1 MTKESQE
8 KQTQPAADLAHS
20 KNQGEPGGQ
29 AEATSANKRRWW
41 QVGDLSEA
49 MSTAQEEE
57 IDPRQAAGQR
67 AVDAG
72 TACRAKTT
80 ATDFGHSISVN
91 CLVIDVPEHR
101 TRKVTDM
108 VSMVLNLIG
117 LLVVLLLSVV
127 ASNVTHGVTLD
138 VQNAV
143 AAAMRQVLLVPV
155 NVVEGILTFFAPM
168 LVLAELLLRRR
179 YQETATALACAV
191 LAAATGLG
199 VSYLLSN
206 WAPEALV
213 SGLTI
218 TNDGVAVASINMALA
233 AITAL
238 LAGVG
243 NRDRLPSVRWSW
255 YLLGLVM
262 ALSVVRGALTLPGA
276 IITILLGRAVGHAVR
291 YIHGVEPSRATDA
304 KLVDAV
310 RRAGIPANQ
319 LIRLGVANPASA
331 EAVLVTTKA
340 RLGAAEVRS
349 REFATTATAT
359 AERDLIGFG
368 VAPAPLIDVPAML
381 AEVETGVVPRLH
393 VPASRIYAA
402 LDDSGQRTDVVVLDD
417 DREVISILSHLWDRL
432 RLQGLRTTPAVTLT
446 TTANHALLMAQQAKA
461 AGINTHTFTG
471 VTGVEDSLLLTAQHP
486 PKLVPLSELASL
498 PHPLTPVEAARRVWE
513 SVRRAHNCGLSHR
526 TLDQNTVWLD
536 QDGQVWITDWDN
548 GEVATNDLARRI
560 DLAQTLALL
569 TAQFGTE
576 VALQTAAEFI
586 SEQQLATLAP
596 VMQRLTM
603 PRTTL
608 AAVGKDG
615 MQLLRDV
622 LVSLMPEGETA
633 APPVQIARFSVR
645 NLVMIVFVVF
655 LVWGVLGSMNFSEI
669 AAAMRTANPW
679 FLAAA
684 FGMGLFYFLGAALA
698 LQSFALKAFRLW
710 DAIVVQAASTIVSLV
725 APAGMGHVAVNLRFV
740 LTRGETM
747 PQALATVALWQ
758 TSQVTVTLV
767 FLAALSLFSGDFID
781 FSLPSSTVIYAT
793 AAALVLIGMLLLLKP
808 VRAWLWKITGPTL
821 KQIWPRLVWMAGN
834 PLRLARGVSGNLLL
848 TLAFV
853 LTLDLVLLAFDQHIP
868 LATVA
873 ITFLASNAV
882 GSLIPAPGGIGPVEA
897 ALTGGL
903 SLAGVPA
910 GAAFSVAL
918 VFRLMTMWAPCV
930 VGWFALRSAEKRGLI

>member
-1 MTKESQE
+1 
-8 KQTQPAADLAHS
+8 
-20 KNQGEPGGQ
+20 
-29 AEATSANKRRWW
+29 
-41 QVGDLSEA
+41 
-49 MSTAQEEE
+49 
-57 IDPRQAAGQR
+57 
-67 AVDAG
+67 
-72 TACRAKTT
+72 
-80 ATDFGHSISVN
+80 
-91 CLVIDVPEHR
+91 
-101 TRKVTDM
+101 
-108 VSMVLNLIG
+108 
-117 LLVVLLLSVV
+117 
-127 ASNVTHGVTLD
+127 
-138 VQNAV
+138 
-143 AAAMRQVLLVPV
+143 
-155 NVVEGILTFFAPM
+155 
-168 LVLAELLLRRR
+168 
-179 YQETATALACAV
+179 
-191 LAAATGLG
+191 
-199 VSYLLSN
+199 
-206 WAPEALV
+206 
-213 SGLTI
+213 
-218 TNDGVAVASINMALA
+218 
-233 AITAL
+233 
-238 LAGVG
+238 
-243 NRDRLPSVRWSW
+243 
-255 YLLGLVM
+255 
-262 ALSVVRGALTLPGA
+262 
-276 IITILLGRAVGHAVR
+276 
-291 YIHGVEPSRATDA
+291 
-304 KLVDAV
+304 
-310 RRAGIPANQ
+310 
-319 LIRLGVANPASA
+319 
-331 EAVLVTTKA
+331 
-340 RLGAAEVRS
+340 
-349 REFATTATAT
+349 
-359 AERDLIGFG
+359 
-368 VAPAPLIDVPAML
+368 ML
-381 AEVETGVVPRLH
+381 AEVEIGVVPRLH

-821 KQIWPRLVWMAGN
+821 KQIWPPPGVDGRQSAAPGSRRERKPPAHAGIRSHLGPSAAGIRPAHPASYGGN
-834 PLRLARGVSGNLLL
+834 HIPCLQRGWLTHPCTGRNRPSGGCTYRWPVSGR
-848 TLAFV
+848 
-853 LTLDLVLLAFDQHIP
+853 
-868 LATVA
+868 
-873 ITFLASNAV
+873 
-882 GSLIPAPGGIGPVEA
+882 
-897 ALTGGL
+897 
-903 SLAGVPA
+903 VPA

-930 VGWFALRSAEKRGLI
+930 VGWFALKSAEKRGLI